1 MEPER
6 ALVIVRPVRAALSA
20 TFRRRGQTVVAKVSH
35 AAYVQR
41 VKWKI
46 AAALAVSVLIIGAM
60 PVAAGDLAPD
70 APSAAVAGHGLPYG
84 VLQASHHVKRSFS
97 LRDLAVGVQPFQL
110 PRPTSAVGVC
120 TGIVQIAPAFVR
132 NRSCAI
138 RGPPLA

>member
-97 LRDLAVGVQPFQL
+97 LRELAAGVHSFEL
-110 PRPTSAVGVC
+110 PRPTGAVGLC
-120 TGIVQIAPAFVR
+120 PGFVQIVPAFVR
-132 NRSCAI
+132 DRSCAI